1 MVWGRCYRPIAIK
14 KNIGIYFSYDLA
26 VEKKVMFDS
35 FPFPINLQMEEENMT
50 MKQISVERAKEIAN
64 EKNLAPAMV
73 DKTDGILQFTKKGG
87 GNDRLKEVSWD
98 DFKKKLEE
106 RKLAIY
112 ESGGWMKIMAK

>member
-1 MVWGRCYRPIAIK
+1 
-14 KNIGIYFSYDLA
+14 
-26 VEKKVMFDS
+26 
-35 FPFPINLQMEEENMT
+35 MT

-87 GNDRLKEVSWD
+87 GSDRLKEVGWD
-98 DFKKKLEE
+98 LFKNKLEE

-112 ESGGWMKIMAK
+112 ESGGWMKIMSK